1 MPVPH
6 YHWLGDTPL
15 QWPTFLDTPP
25 GEADPTD
32 ANVFVIQVPYDSTTS
47 FKPGARHGP
56 AAIISAS
63 RHLEDYD
70 IELDRDISQ
79 IGIHT
84 TPELQPNMDSP
95 QAMIANIRTAVGNAA
110 QHGKMAMLLGGE
122 HTVTIGAV
130 QAYADLYPDLSVLY
144 IDAHADLRQ
153 TWQGTRWGHASVA
166 RRVSEICPLALVGVR
181 SISANE
187 MEYVNRRR
195 IPMHLWSPHSPDNL
209 QNAVTHS
216 LAHLTT
222 NVYISID
229 LDALDPSI
237 MAAVGTPEPG
247 GMLWHEITALLCA
260 VSQNTNIVGFDLVEL
275 SPDEGPPACAFTAAK
290 LAHKLIGYATQG
302 RRDF

>member
-1 MPVPH
+1 MPAPA

-15 QWPTFLDTPP
+15 QWRTFLDTPP
-25 GEADPTD
+25 QEDCPASAG
-32 ANVFVIQVPYDSTTS
+32 VFVIPVPYDSTAS
-47 FKPGARHGP
+47 FKSGARHGP

-79 IGIHT
+79 VGIHT
-84 TPELQPNMDSP
+84 TPELQPNMDGP
-95 QAMIANIRTAVGNAA
+95 KAMIANVRTAVGSAIRR
-110 QHGKMAMLLGGE
+110 GKLAMLLGGE

-153 TWQGTRWGHASVA
+153 AWQGTRWGHASVA
-166 RRVSEICPLALVGVR
+166 RRISEICPLALVGIR
-181 SISANE
+181 SVSADE
-187 MEYVNRRR
+187 LEYASARR

-209 QNAVTHS
+209 RDAIAHA
-216 LAHLTT
+216 LAHLTA

-237 MAAVGTPEPG
+237 MAAVGAPEPG
-247 GMLWHEITALLCA
+247 GMLWHEITALLRA
-260 VSQNTNIVGFDLVEL
+260 VSQNANIVGFDLVEL
-275 SPDEGPPACAFTAAK
+275 TPGEGPLACAFTAAK
-290 LAHKLIGYATQG
+290 LAYKLTGYATQD
-302 RRDF
+302 RYDF